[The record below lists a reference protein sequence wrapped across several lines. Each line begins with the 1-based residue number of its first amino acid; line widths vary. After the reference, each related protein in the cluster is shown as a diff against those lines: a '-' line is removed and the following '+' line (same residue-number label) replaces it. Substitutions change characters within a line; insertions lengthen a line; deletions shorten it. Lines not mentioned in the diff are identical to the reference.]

1 MFEQLLDIFPKGV
14 GRVILDYEGRI
25 YEANLRDMVT
35 NVYICDYQRVMGR
48 RVRLIDI
55 VNAEPLL
62 KLEWFAN
69 FASVIVATNP
79 ACLKLRRSKVHKSP
93 FGKLFAYTV
102 PKTRFSVRNVHTM
115 MTRPTHL
122 D

>member
-93 FGKLFAYTV
+93 FVKDCKLFAYV
-102 PKTRFSVRNVHTM
+102 PKTRFSVRNV
-115 MTRPTHL
+115 MTRTTHFA
-122 D
+122 